1 MSFAA
6 ALSSVRRETSAA
18 INSVMN
24 GSFEGI
30 IVDSLRIGA
39 TPWPWQVPLLII
51 DFHCSDSST
60 VANALYQ
67 TYSGVDVHSS
77 KQCCSLA
84 SRKGPMNIFEANE
97 HFHACL

>member
-60 VANALYQ
+60 VANALHQ
-67 TYSGVDVHSS
+67 TYSGVDAHSS

>member
-1 MSFAA
+1 
-6 ALSSVRRETSAA
+6 
-18 INSVMN
+18 VMN
-24 GSFEGI
+24 GSFEGM

-51 DFHCSDSST
+51 DFHCSDPST

-84 SRKGPMNIFEANE
+84 SRKGPMQ